1 MDTPPTHPASSSAR
15 RAATSSSDDSTYKSS
30 LDNSEEGPAG
40 TIVNEMVPSE
50 KDPEDGR
57 TPSPDIDEP
66 LTTYR
71 QYRRRWV
78 GLVAIVL
85 LNIVAGMVLVWF
97 GPIANDMV
105 TDFGFTLDQ
114 VNWLGNVVNLV
125 YLPASIAMPYLYG
138 RLGTRGTCYIGG
150 ALFIAS
156 GWIRYAGTT
165 HSLSVGGSY
174 ALIVTGQVLGGLAV
188 PIFQI
193 VVTSYSET
201 WFDLKGRTTA
211 TMIMGI
217 ANPVGNAVGQLI
229 PPLIASPRQSLLV
242 MAIIYS
248 AAAPVVFLVG
258 NSPPTPPTYSGSQ
271 KHPSLSSLA
280 RALSGRIPRD
290 EYSYMSMRQRI
301 DFGVLVLVF
310 GVLVGV
316 INAFTVLT
324 AQHLEPYGYSDTVS
338 GLMGAVLLLVGL
350 IAAAITSPLYDRVLT
365 HHLAFSIKVFCP
377 ILAACWIALIW
388 EIRPNNTVVLFVL
401 MAVIGATGL
410 TLLPAVLEL
419 AVELTRNADG
429 SSAILWSSSNMFG
442 LIFVLAE
449 GALRA
454 GPDANPPLNMHRAE
468 ILQGALVAGV
478 IVFIY
483 LVEGKQTRR
492 ARDEEANI
500 RASRAFT
507 AADCPEPGT
516 TVEVREVHDP
526 ERGYSGDYTRGPSED
541 ITRAPSEDITR
552 APSVDL
558 TRTPSHDVTRAPA
571 EDFISKLPEELTRRL
586 AVESASGPSRA
597 SVTGPP
603 EPLRPI
609 MEDEKDDAR
618 TVS

>member
-1 MDTPPTHPASSSAR
+1 MATPTTLPASSSSR
-15 RAATSSSDDSTYKSS
+15 RAASSSSYNSTYKSS
-30 LDNSEEGPAG
+30 LDNSE
-40 TIVNEMVPSE
+40 E

-57 TPSPDIDEP
+57 TPSPDIDAP

-78 GLVAIVL
+78 GLAAIVL

-125 YLPASIAMPYLYG
+125 YLPASIVMPYLYG
-138 RLGTRGTCYIGG
+138 RLGTRGTCFIGG

-156 GWIRYAGTT
+156 GWIRYAGTM
-165 HSLSVGGSY
+165 HSLSVGASY
-174 ALIVTGQVLGGLAV
+174 ALVVTGQILGGIAV

-193 VVTSYSET
+193 VVPSYSEK

-248 AAAPVVFLVG
+248 AAAPAVFLVG
-258 NSPPTPPTYSGSQ
+258 NAPPSPPTYSGSQ

-280 RALSGRIPRD
+280 RALSGRTPRD
-290 EYSYMSMRQRI
+290 EYTYMTMRQRI

-324 AQHLEPYGYSDTVS
+324 AQHLEPYGYSDTTS

-350 IAAAITSPLYDRVLT
+350 VAAAITSPLYDRVLT

-377 ILAACWIALIW
+377 VLAACWLALIW
-388 EIRPNNTVVLFVL
+388 EIRPNNAAVLFVL

-429 SSAILWSSSNMFG
+429 SSAILWSSTNAFG
-442 LIFVLAE
+442 LVFVLAE
-449 GALRA
+449 GALRE
-454 GPDANPPLNMHRAE
+454 GPNANPPLNMHRAV
-468 ILQGALVAGV
+468 IFQGALVSAV

-492 ARDEEANI
+492 ARDEAAIN
-500 RASRAFT
+500 RASRAFS
-507 AADCPEPGT
+507 AAECGEPGT
-516 TVEVREVHDP
+516 TVEVREVQDP
-526 ERGYSGDYTRGPSED
+526 ERGLSDDYTRGPSED
-541 ITRAPSEDITR
+541 ITRAPSEDLSR
-552 APSVDL
+552 APSIDL
-558 TRTPSHDVTRAPA
+558 TIVASEVPTRVSSPDSTSGFTEPPA
-571 EDFISKLPEELTRRL
+571 CVPRESLDHAGRLDMPRPATIEEEEEEKED
-586 AVESASGPSRA
+586 
-597 SVTGPP
+597 
-603 EPLRPI
+603 
-609 MEDEKDDAR
+609 DR
-618 TVS
+618 TVP